1 MEHLPADQWTE
12 ENIRNLVINST
23 QYGSSYGVLTD
34 FVVLQNKTMISGDGW
49 VPEEGYDPTQKAYYQ
64 NAMSTDLYVS
74 TPYVDTTTQEF
85 IITISMPIKKDGVVS
100 GVVARDMH
108 ITEIQKII
116 DQYQS
121 DNGSYLYLI
130 DNMGHILSHQN
141 TAFETT
147 TKQVVEIEDI
157 SMPILQDAVNTVQY
171 DKDYDHESK
180 YFYALQ
186 EAKSDWTIGLVYPHK
201 IIRTQLL
208 QQASINLVVF
218 FATLSISLILLVT
231 MLRKKLAPIH
241 DVIAAA
247 KSIESGNLNV
257 DTEKEYRGEFL
268 NIQKAMHTILMQM
281 NDVIG
286 NMEQVSDQV
295 AEGATQVANNAQY
308 LSENSICQSEQIE
321 NIVNDITAVQ
331 EAVMDS
337 AKRCEFAE
345 NITENVAEKVE
356 SSNEQMQEMMLEMNK
371 INQASSEISKIIKTI
386 EDIAFQTNI
395 LALNAA
401 VEAARAGEAGKG
413 FAVVAQEVREL
424 ANRSAEAAKNTT
436 TLIETTIQTME
447 KGNAVANQTA
457 QSLVE
462 AVNFAKEVV
471 NETEEIAVRSNEQAK
486 EIERGLPQSHWL

>member
-1 MEHLPADQWTE
+1 
-12 ENIRNLVINST
+12 
-23 QYGSSYGVLTD
+23 
-34 FVVLQNKTMISGDGW
+34 
-49 VPEEGYDPTQKAYYQ
+49 
-64 NAMSTDLYVS
+64 
-74 TPYVDTTTQEF
+74 
-85 IITISMPIKKDGVVS
+85 
-100 GVVARDMH
+100 
-108 ITEIQKII
+108 
-116 DQYQS
+116 
-121 DNGSYLYLI
+121 
-130 DNMGHILSHQN
+130 
-141 TAFETT
+141 
-147 TKQVVEIEDI
+147 
-157 SMPILQDAVNTVQY
+157 
-171 DKDYDHESK
+171 
-180 YFYALQ
+180 
-186 EAKSDWTIGLVYPHK
+186 
-201 IIRTQLL
+201 
-208 QQASINLVVF
+208 
-218 FATLSISLILLVT
+218 
-231 MLRKKLAPIH
+231 
-241 DVIAAA
+241 
-247 KSIESGNLNV
+247 
-257 DTEKEYRGEFL
+257 
-268 NIQKAMHTILMQM
+268 MQM

-486 EIERGLPQSHWL
+486 EIEIGLPQSHWL